1 MDLKAVHAHRFS
13 RETMI
18 QIVDYVMDNQAR
30 FKEFINLFLT
40 GSRKV
45 AERSS
50 WPLSYCAER
59 CPDWLHPHIGKL
71 LRYLEESDPL
81 PGTKRN
87 VMRALQFVEIP
98 KRFHARAINLS
109 YGLLMSSNEPVAVK
123 VFSMSL
129 LARLTKT
136 NPELMRELK
145 IVIEDQLPYSS
156 PGFRSRA
163 KKVLKC

>member
-1 MDLKAVHAHRFS
+1 MDLKAVHAQRFG
-13 RETMI
+13 RETML
-18 QIVDYVMDNQAR
+18 QIVDYVMDNHAR
-30 FKEFINLFLT
+30 FKEFISLFLT

-59 CPDWLHPHIGKL
+59 CPAWIRPHIGKL
-71 LRYLEESDPL
+71 LHYLEEADPL

-98 KRFHARAINLS
+98 KRFHAQAINLGF
-109 YGLLMSSNEPVAVK
+109 GLLMSTSEPVAVK

-129 LARLTKT
+129 LARLAKA

-163 KKVLKC
+163 RKVLN